1 MGKISRNK
9 GSAYE
14 REIAQKLDALL
25 GIKFSRNLEQVR
37 TAAHGDLVA
46 DDDAFPFSIEC
57 KRYANGISCLTAW
70 KDQAVKAAAMC
81 GKIPCVIFRFDRQE
95 TRVAVPLACLVN
107 GRCDDPAEWAEVTL
121 DGFAYACREIMAAQ
135 WAAKGGGHV

>member
-1 MGKISRNK
+1 MSAKSRNK

-25 GIKFSRNLEQVR
+25 GIKFTRNLEQVR
-37 TAAHGDLVA
+37 TAAHGDLIA
-46 DDDAFPFSIEC
+46 EDPDFPFSIEC
-57 KRYANGISCLTAW
+57 KRKAAGISCLTAW
-70 KDQAVKAAAMC
+70 KEQASKAAAMC
-81 GKIPCVIFRFDRQE
+81 GKIPAVAFRFDRQE

-121 DGFAYACREIMAAQ
+121 DGFAYAAREIMAAR
-135 WAAKGGGHV
+135 AV

>member
-1 MGKISRNK
+1 MSAKSRNK
-9 GSAYE
+9 GAGFE

-25 GIKFSRNLEQVR
+25 GIKFVRNLEQVR

-46 DDDAFPFSIEC
+46 DDPDFPFSCEL

-70 KDQAVKAAAMC
+70 KVQAVKAAAMC
-81 GKIPCVIFRFDRQE
+81 GKIPAVIFRFDRQE

-107 GRCDDPAEWAEVTL
+107 GRCNDPAEWAEVTL

-135 WAAKGGGHV
+135 AEAKGRADV